1 MSDLAALNKSVSL
14 SSASSDFILLAKSLA
29 AARGGISETQ
39 QLAQTVP
46 SMRVREVLSDLK
58 SAVAP
63 MSLSSASALAPY
75 EQMAAGFFGSL
86 SAFSAFSK
94 IYNIGDFQRVP
105 MRTRVVVLTTAPIA
119 EAVSE
124 LAAKSVSSG
133 SFASAQLETQKV
145 AEFLIISDELV
156 KSAAPSSISMLGNE
170 LRRACGIAVDSKFL
184 SLMAATSGI
193 TSAASSGVTAANV
206 LSDLTA
212 RLTALTIG
220 ADSRLW
226 FITSPKLFKTL
237 SLLQGT
243 GGYLVQD
250 GKIGF
255 IQLAPS
261 DALTTTAFL
270 IDAKGIAAELD
281 SVKVDSS
288 DKASL
293 QVDSDPTSGSYQLVS
308 LFQNNCTAL
317 RCEIKFGALALRST
331 SVTMLTGYAA

>member
-14 SSASSDFILLAKSLA
+14 SSANSDFVLLAKSLA
-29 AARGGISETQ
+29 AARGDISKTQ
-39 QLAQTVP
+39 HLAQTVP
-46 SMRVREVLSDLK
+46 SMRVREVLTDLK
-58 SAVAP
+58 AAVNP
-63 MSLSSASALAPY
+63 MSLSDSSALAPY
-75 EQMAAGFFGSL
+75 SAMAAGFFGSL

-94 IYNIGDFQRVP
+94 IYNIGDFQRTP
-105 MRTRVVVLTTAPIA
+105 LRTRVVILTTAPVA

-133 SFASAQLETQKV
+133 SFASAQLEAQKV
-145 AEFLIISDELV
+145 AEFLVISNELA
-156 KSAAPSSISMLGNE
+156 KTAAPSSISMLGNE
-170 LRRACGIAVDSKFL
+170 LRRACGIAVDAKWL
-184 SLMAATSGI
+184 ALMAATSGI
-193 TSAASSGVTAANV
+193 TSAASTGVTSTAV
-206 LSDLTA
+206 LADLTA

-243 GGYLVQD
+243 GGFLVQD
-250 GKIGF
+250 GKIGPF
-255 IQLAPS
+255 QLAPS

-281 SVKVDSS
+281 TVKLDST
-288 DKASL
+288 DKSSL
-293 QVDSDPTSGSYQLVS
+293 QLDSDPTSGSYQLVS
-308 LFQNNCTAL
+308 LFQNNLTAL
-317 RCEIKFGALALRST
+317 RCEIEFGSLALRST

>member
-1 MSDLAALNKSVSL
+1 
-14 SSASSDFILLAKSLA
+14 
-29 AARGGISETQ
+29 
-39 QLAQTVP
+39 
-46 SMRVREVLSDLK
+46 
-58 SAVAP
+58 
-63 MSLSSASALAPY
+63 
-75 EQMAAGFFGSL
+75 
-86 SAFSAFSK
+86 
-94 IYNIGDFQRVP
+94 

-293 QVDSDPTSGSYQLVS
+293 QLDSDPTSGSYQLVS